1 MEINR
6 DDYIKEIKENI
17 VKRDVI
23 KARIIIDHLV
33 QMDEDTQVRVLFELS
48 RADDDFAIPLLAR
61 MYQAAGAMKIPP
73 EQIKETLDKKIEE
86 FPFALLEI
94 IQDDA
99 ITDKTEYIRMAGV
112 VQCNNSAPVILNLL
126 RKSNDSAFN
135 KICIEALGRI
145 GNPKSITDLSDYLYS
160 GQRDLTITAI
170 TALKNLGT
178 PEAVERLSERMGTD
192 TEFDRMII
200 EAAGEIRDQ
209 KSLQLMSKILL
220 SHDTYLR
227 NYCIDK
233 LTEIGSKSI
242 PLIID
247 NLSSKNSDL
256 LIHTLNILGNIG
268 DADAVQPIRRLL
280 FNEPKNANVRFAAY
294 EALGKLPLQKGA
306 YVLTAGLS
314 DPQPHV
320 HVAAAK
326 ALERN
331 LDSTVLAGI
340 KNLMRD
346 SEEDAKN
353 IAIAFL
359 NAEAD
364 NTVKEL
370 ISNEIFQQQAIAYLK
385 EEAHPDLKE
394 HFAVVLNKAGFTEL
408 VTQFSKEITKP
419 VAKEKPLVF
428 AVDDSR
434 MILKIYKS
442 TLHKLGYPTQLF
454 EYPETAL
461 QQLKENKPGIVITDL
476 NMPLMNG
483 VELTTE
489 IRKRYDKKE
498 LPVLMVT
505 TQQDL
510 QDREAAYTAGIN
522 GIVYKPFTKETLEA
536 ELLKCNQ

>member
-6 DDYIKEIKENI
+6 DDLISELKDNI
-17 VKRDVI
+17 NSRDVI
-23 KARIIIDHLV
+23 KARIIIDHLA
-33 QMDEDTQVRVLFELS
+33 QMDEDTQIRILFELS

-61 MYQAAGAMKIPP
+61 MYQAAEDMKIQP
-73 EQIKETLDKKIEE
+73 EQIMDTLDKKIEE
-86 FPFALLEI
+86 FPFALLQI

-99 ITDKTEYIRMAGV
+99 ILDKREYIRMAGK
-112 VQCNNSAPVILNLL
+112 VQCNNSVPVILNLL
-126 RKSNDSAFN
+126 RKSDDAAFN

-145 GNPKSITDLSDYLYS
+145 GNPKSITELSDYLYS

-170 TALKNLGT
+170 EALKNLGT
-178 PEAVERLSERMGTD
+178 PEAVERLAERMGTD

-200 EAAGEIRDQ
+200 KAAGEIRDQ
-209 KSLQLMSKILL
+209 KSLQLMSKTLL

-227 NYCIDK
+227 NFCIDK
-233 LTEIGSKSI
+233 LTEIGNKSI
-242 PLIID
+242 PLIVD

-314 DPQPHV
+314 DPEPHV

-331 LDSTVLAGI
+331 LDSTVIAGI
-340 KNLMRD
+340 KNLIRGSD
-346 SEEDAKN
+346 EEGQN
-353 IAIAFL
+353 IATAFL

-364 NTVKEL
+364 NTVVKL
-370 ISNEIFQQQAIAYLK
+370 ISNEVFQKYVISYLK
-385 EEAHPDLKE
+385 EKAHPDLKE
-394 HFAVVLNKAGFTEL
+394 HFAAVLNTAGFADIAE
-408 VTQFSKEITKP
+408 QFGAQVKESAT
-419 VAKEKPLVF
+419 KEKPLIF

-442 TLHKLGYPTQLF
+442 TLHQLGYPVQLF
-454 EYPETAL
+454 EFPESAL

-476 NMPLMNG
+476 NMPVMNG

-489 IRKRYDKKE
+489 IRKLYDKKD

-510 QDREAAYTAGIN
+510 QDREAAFSAGIN
-522 GIVYKPFTKETLEA
+522 GIVYKPFTKETLEE
-536 ELLKCNQ
+536 ELLKL

>member
-6 DDYIKEIKENI
+6 DDYIHELKENI
-17 VKRDVI
+17 GSRDVI
-23 KARIIIDHLV
+23 KARIIIDHLP
-33 QMDEDTQVRVLFELS
+33 QMDEDTQIRILFELS

-61 MYQAAGAMKIPP
+61 MYQIAKQLQIPP
-73 EQIKETLDKKIEE
+73 GQIKEILEKKIEE

-99 ITDKTEYIRMAGV
+99 ITDKTEYIRMAGI
-112 VQCNNSAPVILNLL
+112 VQCNNSVPVILNLL
-126 RKSNDSAFN
+126 RKSNDVAFN
-135 KICIEALGRI
+135 KTCIEALGKI
-145 GNPKSITDLSDYLYS
+145 GNPKSITELSDYLYS

-200 EAAGEIRDQ
+200 EAAGAIRDQ
-209 KSLQLMSKILL
+209 KSLQLMSKMLL

-227 NYCIDK
+227 NYSIDK

-242 PLIID
+242 PLIVD

-280 FNEPKNANVRFAAY
+280 FNEPRNANVRFAAY

-314 DPQPHV
+314 DPEPHV

-331 LDSTVLAGI
+331 LDTTIIAGI
-340 KNLMRD
+340 KNLIRS
-346 SEEDAKN
+346 SEEDGKN
-353 IAIAFL
+353 IVAAFL

-364 NTVKEL
+364 NTVKAL
-370 ISNEIFQQQAIAYLK
+370 IANETFRDLTIEYLK
-385 EEAHPDLKE
+385 ETAHPDLKA
-394 HFAVVLNKAGFTEL
+394 HFATVLNEAGFSEI
-408 VTQFSKEITKP
+408 VKQFGAKVEETAS
-419 VAKEKPLVF
+419 KEKPLIF

-442 TLHKLGYPTQLF
+442 TLHQLGYPAQLF
-454 EYPETAL
+454 EFPETAL
-461 QQLKENKPGIVITDL
+461 QQLKESKPGIIITDL
-476 NMPLMNG
+476 NMPAMNG

-489 IRKRYDKKE
+489 IRKLYDKE
-498 LPVLMVT
+498 TLPVSMVT

-510 QDREAAYTAGIN
+510 QDREAAFAAGIN
-522 GIVYKPFTKETLEA
+522 GIIYKPFTKDALEE
-536 ELLKCNQ
+536 ELLKFN

>member
-6 DDYIKEIKENI
+6 EDLISELKDNI
-17 VKRDVI
+17 DSRDVI
-23 KARIIIDHLV
+23 KARIIIEHLV
-33 QMDEDTQVRVLFELS
+33 HMDEDTQVRILFELS

-61 MYQAAGAMKIPP
+61 MYQAAENMKLPP
-73 EQIKETLDKKIEE
+73 EQIMDTLHKKIEE

-94 IQDDA
+94 IQDDT
-99 ITDKTEYIRMAGV
+99 ILDKREYIRMAGK
-112 VQCNNSAPVILNLL
+112 VQCNNSVPVILNLL
-126 RKSNDSAFN
+126 RESDDAAFN

-170 TALKNLGT
+170 EALKNLGT
-178 PEAVERLSERMGTD
+178 PEAVERLAERMGTD

-209 KSLQLMSKILL
+209 KSLQLMSKMLL

-227 NYCIDK
+227 NFCIDK
-233 LTEIGSKSI
+233 LTEIGNKSI
-242 PLIID
+242 PLIVD

-268 DADAVQPIRRLL
+268 DADAVQPIRKLL

-314 DPQPHV
+314 DPEPHV
-320 HVAAAK
+320 HIAAAK

-331 LDSTVLAGI
+331 LDSTVIAGI
-340 KNLMRD
+340 KNLIRS
-346 SEEDAKN
+346 SEEDGQN
-353 IAIAFL
+353 IAVAFL

-364 NTVKEL
+364 NTVVKL
-370 ISNEIFQQQAIAYLK
+370 ISNEAFQKHVISYLK
-385 EEAHPDLKE
+385 EKAHPDLKE
-394 HFAVVLNKAGFTEL
+394 HFAKVLNKAGFAEIAE
-408 VTQFSKEITKP
+408 QFGAPIKESAT
-419 VAKEKPLVF
+419 KEKPLIF

-442 TLHKLGYPTQLF
+442 TLHQLGYPTQLF
-454 EYPETAL
+454 EFPESAL
-461 QQLKENKPGIVITDL
+461 QQLKENRPGIVITDL
-476 NMPLMNG
+476 NMPVMNG
-483 VELTTE
+483 IELTTE
-489 IRKRYDKKE
+489 IRKLYDKKD
-498 LPVLMVT
+498 LPILMVT

-510 QDREAAYTAGIN
+510 QDREAAFTAGIN
-522 GIVYKPFTKETLEA
+522 GIIYKPFSKETIEE
-536 ELLKCNQ
+536 ELLKL